1 MSDTIVEFVKR
12 GGKVIAFENAISVFA
27 SEKSTALFKAIED
40 KNAEQKAIEK
50 KEKSDDPVLL
60 RRFEDERRHLLSDRS
75 AGSIYKVK
83 IDSTHPYAFGLGD
96 EWFIMKK
103 TSAYP
108 FLGKGSNIG
117 YILDNDPVSGF
128 AGYKFRKQIKNTLVI
143 GSENIGSGEV
153 IYITDDPYYRAFW
166 KSGRALLWNVIFR

>member
-1 MSDTIVEFVKR
+1 M
-12 GGKVIAFENAISVFA
+12 FA
-27 SEKSTALFKAIED
+27 SEKSTALFKAIEAR
-40 KNAEQKAIEK
+40 NAEQKAIEK